1 MTARTRTLAFAAGL
15 AALFALTVH
24 FRFTALSNGFTNDQ
38 FIHLANAQQMLF
50 GEWPT
55 RDFLDAGMPLMY
67 AASALAQRS
76 LGNTLFAEG
85 VLVAIALGLAAVLT
99 AAAVRELTG
108 SGGLGLLAAALEVAI
123 VPRAYSY
130 PKILTYAAG
139 FLLLQRYVSRPTNAR
154 LFALAAVVTTAFL
167 FRHDHG
173 IYLAIAGVLAA
184 WFAAGND
191 GRRGGYRRALV
202 FIGMGVLLAAP
213 YVAYVQFYDG
223 IWPYLQ
229 KGLEFRSRE
238 FARAEYVWPT
248 LSGERPLH
256 AVLFY
261 AYWACP
267 LVAAAMVWAVRHRED
282 GAAAAARV
290 LPVVAVA
297 LFLNTTFARP
307 PMDARLPDAV
317 VPFLMLGAWLALCAW
332 RARRRRVWRTA
343 TLMLGALVTASVLS
357 VDRTLDHLDRAG
369 LLAPFSEW
377 PQYVRR
383 TRGLLEAPHAEI
395 MLPSRAA
402 ADLVPFYDYV
412 ARCTT
417 SNHRVLV
424 VGLIPEVVFF
434 THRPFAG
441 GLAIL
446 PPGYFAEEKYQ
457 RAVVNRLSNQTVPFV
472 VIPGTHYID
481 DFDSLFPIVA
491 GHVRKRYV
499 QLATFGDEDDTRV
512 DVLIDP
518 TVPAP
523 SRDAVTGWPCLAQG
537 PA

>member
-1 MTARTRTLAFAAGL
+1 MTARTRTLAFASAL
-15 AALFALTVH
+15 VALFALTAH

-85 VLVAIALGLAAVLT
+85 VLVALALALAAVLT

-108 SGGLGLLAAALEVAI
+108 SRALGLLAAVVEVAI

-130 PKILTYAAG
+130 PKILTYAVG

-154 LFALAAVVTTAFL
+154 LAALAAGVVAAFL

-173 IYLAIAGVLAA
+173 IYLGIAGTLAA
-184 WFAAGND
+184 WLAVGDD
-191 GRRGGYRRALV
+191 GRRGGHRRALV
-202 FIGMGVLLAAP
+202 FAGIGVLLAMP
-213 YVAYVQFYDG
+213 YVAYIQVYDG

-238 FARAEYVWPT
+238 FARAEYVWPE
-248 LSGERPLH
+248 LSGEQPLH

-267 LVAAAMVWAVRHRED
+267 FVAAAMVLLAGRRGD
-282 GAAAAARV
+282 GAIAARV
-290 LPVVAVA
+290 LPVVVVA
-297 LFLNTTFARP
+297 LFINTTFARP
-307 PMDARLPDAV
+307 PMNARLPDAV
-317 VPFLMLGAWLALCAW
+317 VPFLLLAAWLALCGW
-332 RARRRRVWRTA
+332 RAPRRWVWRPVVA
-343 TLMLGALVTASVLS
+343 VVGALVAASVVS

-369 LLAPFSEW
+369 LLAPFSQW
-377 PQYVRR
+377 PQYARR
-383 TRGLLEAPHAEI
+383 TRTVLEAPHAEI

-402 ADLVPFYDYV
+402 VDLVPFYDYV
-412 ARCTT
+412 ARC
-417 SNHRVLV
+417 SAADHRVLV
-424 VGLIPEVVFF
+424 VGNIPEVVFF

-441 GLAIL
+441 GQAIL

-472 VIPGTHYID
+472 VVPGEYYID

-491 GHVRKRYV
+491 AHVRTRYV
-499 QLATFGDEDDTRV
+499 PLATFGDEQDTKV

-518 TVPAP
+518 DVPVL
-523 SRDAVTGWPCLAQG
+523 SRDATTGWPCLTQG

>member
-1 MTARTRTLAFAAGL
+1 MTARTPALAFAVAL
-15 AALFALTVH
+15 VALFGLTAH
-24 FRFTALSNGFTNDQ
+24 FRFNGLSSGFPNDQ

-67 AASALAQRS
+67 AASALALRS
-76 LGNTLFAEG
+76 LGNTLFAEA

-99 AAAVRELTG
+99 AEAVRELTG
-108 SGGLGLLAAALEVAI
+108 SRTLGLLAAVLEVAI
-123 VPRAYSY
+123 LPRAYSY
-130 PKILTYAAG
+130 PKILTYAVG
-139 FLLLQRYVSRPTNAR
+139 FLLLQRYVSRPSNVR
-154 LFALAAVVTTAFL
+154 LVALAAGVIMAFL

-173 IYLAIAGVLAA
+173 IYLGIAGVLAA
-184 WFAAGND
+184 WLAVGDD
-191 GRRGGYRRALV
+191 GRHGGLRRALV
-202 FIGMGVLLAAP
+202 FSGIGLLLVTP
-213 YVAYVQFYDG
+213 YLAYVQVYDG

-238 FARAEYVWPT
+238 FARAEYVWPA

-261 AYWACP
+261 AYWTCP
-267 LVAAAMVWAVRHRED
+267 FLAAMVLAIRRREA
-282 GAAAAARV
+282 GATAAARI

-297 LFLNTTFARP
+297 LFLNASFVRP

-317 VPFLMLGAWLALCAW
+317 VPFLLLGAWLMLCAW
-332 RARRRRVWRTA
+332 QARRRWVWRPA
-343 TLMLGALVTASVLS
+343 VAGLGVLVAAAVFSVEG
-357 VDRTLDHLDRAG
+357 TQAHLDRAG

-377 PQYVRR
+377 PEYSRR
-383 TRGLLEAPHAEI
+383 TREVLEAPHADI
-395 MLPSRAA
+395 VLPSRAA
-402 ADLVPFYDYV
+402 EELVPFYDYL

-417 SNHRVLV
+417 SDHRVLV

-446 PPGYFAEEKYQ
+446 PPGYFAAEKYQ
-457 RAVVNRLSNQTVPFV
+457 RAVLTRLSNQTVPFV
-472 VIPGTHYID
+472 VVPGKRYID

-499 QLATFGDEDDTRV
+499 LLATFGEDEDTKV
-512 DVLIDP
+512 AVLIDP
-518 TVPAP
+518 TVPAQ
-523 SRDAVTGWPCLAQG
+523 SRDAVTGWPCLTRG